1 MQYIA
6 RQPILDT
13 SGSVQAYEL
22 LFRESA
28 ENRYTEKDGNLASL
42 KTMDTAML
50 VGLDG
55 LADGHSLFLNCS
67 RHTLVRGV
75 TTQFPPDMTVLEVL
89 ESVEPDEEVISACR
103 RLKKAG
109 YRIALDDVT
118 DDQRPAALVDLADFI
133 KVDFRA
139 TPPAR
144 RASLVSR
151 YRGKRRKLLA
161 EKVETRE
168 EFAAAVKA
176 GFVLFQGYYFCKPAM
191 ISTPKPPG
199 MGMKHMWLLQA
210 LGQPRLDFVRLE
222 QLIKSEPALCYRLF
236 RFLNSPAFY
245 LQSEIKS
252 VLHGLVL
259 LGEIEVRKWLLLV
272 SVVMAGPAGKR
283 ELVVS
288 SIVRARFAEAL
299 ANAAGVQGSL
309 AFILGLMS
317 LMEAVLDMPLQRIIE
332 QIVLP
337 PEVRAALQGESGCL
351 QELLKLVIAYEAGDW
366 EECEGVRQTLDLT
379 QKQVSKEYLEAVAWA
394 KRLND

>member
-6 RQPILDT
+6 RQPIFDS

-22 LFRESA
+22 LFRETA
-28 ENRYTEKDGNLASL
+28 ENRYTQSDGNLASL

-55 LADGHSLFLNCS
+55 LANGHSLFFNCS
-67 RHTLVRGV
+67 RHALVRGF
-75 TTQFPPDMTVLEVL
+75 TTLFPPDMTVLEVL
-89 ESVEPDEEVISACR
+89 EEVEPDDEVMAACR
-103 RLKKAG
+103 QLKKAG

-118 DDQRPAALVDLADFI
+118 DDRRVASLVDLADYI

-139 TPPAR
+139 TPPAL
-144 RASLVSR
+144 RAHLVAR

-191 ISTPKPPG
+191 ISTPTPPG

-222 QLIKSEPALCYRLF
+222 QLIKSEPVLCYRLF

-245 LQSEIKS
+245 LQSEVKS

-259 LGEIEVRKWLLLV
+259 LGEIEVRKWLLLAA
-272 SVVMAGPAGKR
+272 VVMAGPAGKR

-299 ANAAGVQGSL
+299 APAAGVQGSL

-317 LMEAVLDMPLQRIIE
+317 LIEAVLDMPLARIME

-337 PEVRAALQGESGCL
+337 SEVKDALHGEPGSL

-366 EECEGVRQTLDLT
+366 DDCEGARRDLGLT
-379 QKQVSKEYLEAVAWA
+379 QQQVRKEYLGAVAWA